1 MRTFVLLAALALASG
16 AQSTSAQDLVQI
28 CGGAR
33 GPQQAIAACNSLIQT
48 SPMDFAYRAS
58 LFYNRG
64 LARAYLDDLDG
75 AIEDFTRALQDRPNY
90 ADAYNNRGFAYAKK
104 GQLRAALSDLDN
116 ALTINPDHS
125 NARQTRDRVVK
136 QLRDEGGPPDPGAPG
151 PGSASSL
158 IDDWQTQG
166 STIGHQYRFQSD
178 GTYVHTIFRVDPGIT
193 TPVQTTRGTYV
204 VQGDQLILTER
215 GGVSMTYRWSIGR
228 DPYVPGSRV
237 RILSLI
243 GPQGE
248 QQLYGSSR

>member
-1 MRTFVLLAALALASG
+1 MRALVLLAALALASV

-64 LARAYLDDLDG
+64 LARAYLDNLDG

-104 GQLRAALSDLDN
+104 GLLRAALSDLDN
-116 ALTINPDHS
+116 ALTINPHHP
-125 NARQTRDRVVK
+125 NARQTRYKVVE
-136 QLRDEGGPPDPGAPG
+136 LLGEGGPSGPGASG
-151 PGSASSL
+151 SGSASSL

-166 STIGHQYRFQSD
+166 STMGHQYRFQSN

-215 GGVSMTYRWSIGR
+215 GGVTTTYRWRIGG
-228 DPYVPGSRV
+228 DPYVPDPRV